1 MTKEREG
8 ELYMVALSL
17 LEGLFPVLSI
27 ISISLIGAL
36 HTYGFV
42 VLFATLLLWAIL
54 YRQRRVSELL
64 LPHAQKDLLLTSFYI
79 TLLFTLIFISLRYT
93 TAGNVAVLLFM
104 QLLFSYLY
112 FNVLGKERLSP
123 LHSWGAVMMGAG
135 ALVVLL
141 PDDLHFNLGDALALA
156 AAAVAPLANLYQKR
170 ARAHVGAITILTY
183 RNLAAIPVIFVL
195 ALSFEASITFEAF
208 SGALPW
214 LLAIAFLVYVLAK
227 ILWIE
232 ALHRIPIT
240 KMSAMVA
247 LVPLFTLLFAY
258 PILGELPSL
267 RQLFGILPI
276 IIGGYLITRPSAVPQ
291 ESR

>member
-1 MTKEREG
+1 
-8 ELYMVALSL
+8 
-17 LEGLFPVLSI
+17 
-27 ISISLIGAL
+27 
-36 HTYGFV
+36 
-42 VLFATLLLWAIL
+42 LLLAIIL
-54 YRQRRVSELL
+54 YKQRRTAELL

-112 FNVLGKERLSP
+112 FNVLGKETLSP

-141 PDDLHFNLGDALALA
+141 PDDLHFNMGDALALG

-170 ARAHVGAITILTY
+170 ARSHVGAITILTY
-183 RNLAAIPVIFVL
+183 RNLVAIPVIFLL
-195 ALSFEASITFEAF
+195 ALLFEASITLEALRD
-208 SGALPW
+208 ALPF
-214 LLAIAFLVYVLAK
+214 LLAIAVLVYVLAK

-232 ALHRIPIT
+232 ALHRISIT

-247 LVPLFTLLFAY
+247 LVPLFTLIFAY
-258 PILGELPSL
+258 FILDELPSM
-267 RQLFGILPI
+267 RQLFGIFPI
-276 IIGGYLITRPSAVPQ
+276 IVGGFLITRPATASQ
-291 ESR
+291 

>member
-17 LEGLFPVLSI
+17 LEGFFPILSI
-27 ISISLIGAL
+27 ISIGLIGAL

-42 VLFATLLLWAIL
+42 LVFATLLLAIIL
-54 YRQRRVSELL
+54 YKQRRTAELL

-112 FNVLGKERLSP
+112 FNVLGKETLSP

-141 PDDLHFNLGDALALA
+141 PDDLHFNMGDALALG

-170 ARAHVGAITILTY
+170 ARSHVGAITILTY
-183 RNLAAIPVIFVL
+183 RNLVAIPVIFLL
-195 ALSFEASITFEAF
+195 ALLFEASITLEALRD
-208 SGALPW
+208 ALPF
-214 LLAIAFLVYVLAK
+214 LLAIAVLVYVLAK

-232 ALHRIPIT
+232 ALHRISIT

-247 LVPLFTLLFAY
+247 LVPLFTLIFAY
-258 PILGELPSL
+258 FILDELPSM
-267 RQLFGILPI
+267 RQLFGIFPI
-276 IIGGYLITRPSAVPQ
+276 IVGGFLITRPATASQ
-291 ESR
+291 